1 MAYKHNGKTLQ
12 MDRGFTLGDTQYPSN
27 WLRLSTEADRTALGI
42 TWEDDPVR
50 ADDTYYQNGDINTP
64 HPLDD
69 VLAVDEDGQP
79 IYVQEW
85 DANAVTADNSLGA
98 SVNKQ
103 PLEQA
108 KSSGLKSR
116 MTAKVK
122 ETAGNILANTDWYV
136 VRKSEKGVDIP
147 VEVETKRDAVRT
159 ECNRLEAAINA
170 VTTVEE
176 LITVMQSQNWG
187 E

>member
-12 MDRGFTLGDTQYPSN
+12 IDRGFILGDTQYPSN

-42 TWEDDPVR
+42 VWEDDPVR
-50 ADDTYYQNGDINTP
+50 ADDTYYQNGDINNP
-64 HPLDD
+64 KLLDD
-69 VLAVDEDGQP
+69 RLEVDENGQP
-79 IYVQEW
+79 LWEQVL
-85 DANAVTADNSLGA
+85 DNSD
-98 SVNKQ
+98 
-103 PLEQA
+103 PLNPVMVDTDVQVT
-108 KSSGLKSR
+108 SSGLKSR

-122 ETAGNILANTDWYV
+122 DAANSILSTTDWYV
-136 VRKSEKGVDIP
+136 SRKAEKGTAIP
-147 VEVETKRDAVRT
+147 ANVETKRDAVRT
-159 ECNRLEAAINA
+159 ECNRLETAIAA

>member
-1 MAYKHNGKTLQ
+1 MAYKHNGRTLQ
-12 MDRGFTLGDTQYPSN
+12 VGRSFTLGDIMYPAN
-27 WLRLSTEADRTALGI
+27 WLQKSTEAERTALGI

-69 VLAVDEDGQP
+69 VLAVDENNQP
-79 IYVQEW
+79 VYVQ
-85 DANAVTADNSLGA
+85 VLDNSD
-98 SVNKQ
+98 
-103 PLEQA
+103 PLNPVMVDTDVQVT
-108 KSSGLKSR
+108 SSGLKSR

-122 ETAGNILANTDWYV
+122 DAANSILSTTDWYV
-136 VRKSEKGVDIP
+136 SRKSEKGTAIP
-147 VEVETKRDAVRT
+147 ADVETKRDAVRT
-159 ECNRLEAAINA
+159 ECNRLEVAINA
-170 VTTVEE
+170 VTTVAE

>member
-1 MAYKHNGKTLQ
+1 

-69 VLAVDEDGQP
+69 VLAVDANNQP
-79 IYVQEW
+79 VYAQVL
-85 DANAVTADNSLGA
+85 DNSD
-98 SVNKQ
+98 
-103 PLEQA
+103 PLNPVMVDTNVQVT
-108 KSSGLKSR
+108 SSGLKSR

-122 ETAGNILANTDWYV
+122 DAANSILSTTDWYV
-136 VRKSEKGVDIP
+136 SRKAEKGTAIP
-147 VEVETKRDAVRT
+147 TDVETKRDAVRT
-159 ECNRLEAAINA
+159 ECNRLEVAIAA

>member
-1 MAYKHNGKTLQ
+1 MAYKHNGRTLQ
-12 MDRGFTLGDTQYPSN
+12 VGRSFTLGDIMYPAN
-27 WLRLSTEADRTALGI
+27 WLQKSTEAERTAVGI
-42 TWEDDPVR
+42 TWEDDLVR
-50 ADDTYYQNGDINTP
+50 ADNTYYQNGDINTP

-108 KSSGLKSR
+108 KSSGLKSV
-116 MTAKVK
+116 T
-122 ETAGNILANTDWYV
+122 
-136 VRKSEKGVDIP
+136 SEA
-147 VEVETKRDAVRT
+147 T
-159 ECNRLEAAINA
+159 
-170 VTTVEE
+170 
-176 LITVMQSQNWG
+176 
-187 E
+187 

>member
-69 VLAVDEDGQP
+69 VLAVDANNQP
-79 IYVQEW
+79 VYAQVL
-85 DANAVTADNSLGA
+85 DNSD
-98 SVNKQ
+98 
-103 PLEQA
+103 PLNPVMVDTNVQVT
-108 KSSGLKSR
+108 SSGLKSR

-122 ETAGNILANTDWYV
+122 DAANSILSTTDWYV
-136 VRKSEKGVDIP
+136 SRKAEKGTAIP
-147 VEVETKRDAVRT
+147 TDVETKRDAVRT
-159 ECNRLEAAINA
+159 ECNRLEVAIAA

>member
-12 MDRGFTLGDTQYPSN
+12 VGRSFTLDDIMYPAN
-27 WLRLSTEADRTALGI
+27 WLQKSTEAERTAVGI

-79 IYVQEW
+79 VYAQVL
-85 DANAVTADNSLGA
+85 DNSD
-98 SVNKQ
+98 
-103 PLEQA
+103 PLNPVMVDTNVQVT
-108 KSSGLKSR
+108 SSGLKSR
-116 MTAKVK
+116 MTAQVK
-122 ETAGNILANTDWYV
+122 DAANSILSTTDWYV
-136 VRKSEKGVDIP
+136 SRKAEKGTAIP
-147 VEVETKRDAVRT
+147 ADVETKRDAVRT
-159 ECNRLEAAINA
+159 ECNRLEAAIAA

-176 LITVMQSQNWG
+176 LITVMNSQNWG
-187 E
+187 IE